1 MRNKIM
7 LLGIFVFIL
16 SNSAFSQVR
25 TSSVKTYTP
34 GSREE
39 CLSSLDLDS
48 LGKETLQDFSTYL
61 QEYFTAKAIL
71 LFNVDQC
78 NKLNDYWSQECK
90 NLYGKYMF
98 WMNLVNGVPA
108 DLKTLDSC
116 SRYLGLDKPQC
127 MRFIK
132 AFQGRDLTYC
142 AKNNN
147 CIATFNLDEN
157 SMNSQDDKNF
167 ITIIK
172 AYRDNSIE
180 SCRKMRGGSSGL
192 VSRQFCEVLVNGD
205 AEGIKSF
212 VSKEDFDKIKRN
224 ICEGRPTESQLL
236 SGQKE

>member
-1 MRNKIM
+1 MKNRIL
-7 LLGIFVFIL
+7 LLGIFVFL
-16 SNSAFSQVR
+16 FYNTVFSENR
-25 TSSVKTYTP
+25 TTSIKTYTP

-48 LGKETLQDFSTYL
+48 LGRETLQDFSTQL

-71 LFNVDQC
+71 FFNADEC
-78 NKLNDYWSQECK
+78 NKLNDHWSKECK
-90 NLYGKYMF
+90 NLYEKYLF
-98 WMNLVNGVPA
+98 WMNLVNGIPA

-147 CIATFNLDEN
+147 CIATFNLDES
-157 SMNSQDDKNF
+157 SMPSQDDKNF
-167 ITIIK
+167 ITTIK
-172 AYRDNSIE
+172 AYRDNNIE
-180 SCRKMRGGSSGL
+180 LCRKMRGGSSSL
-192 VSRQFCEVLVNGD
+192 VSRQFCEALVNGD
-205 AEGIKSF
+205 TEGIKSF
-212 VSKEDFDKIKRN
+212 ISKGDFDKIKKN